1 MILFSEYYMIIAII
15 IWIVAMLRPNLLFLL
30 SLRYEWYPLIPEDTK
45 ISVTHT
51 HTCTNSYIHT
61 CMRTHKHTVYIF
73 LTFLVPTVYTYIC
86 RIAREH
92 DYGTAARRC

>member
-51 HTCTNSYIHT
+51 HTHMHKFIYTHMYAHT
-61 CMRTHKHTVYIF
+61 
-73 LTFLVPTVYTYIC
+73 
-86 RIAREH
+86 
-92 DYGTAARRC
+92 